1 MRPVTTFGK
10 LLIAILVTSI
20 LIMPLAKVAEAQSA
34 GLLWGPFYVG
44 NLRLYMT
51 NPHWG
56 YAGPKVGNANHVNFL
71 VDKRQGHAFVH
82 VANYPI
88 TKYRRGESVCAY
100 VWESHT
106 RTTVFDSCT
115 DDWTN
120 TAQQAADAIY
130 NFTRTLLD
138 YGNWVVWAAVTGI
151 VIIVIIDAIVPGDP
165 IPVLPFG
172 GEGLSHSYDS
182 IPLNVNEMTNESIV
196 H

>member
-10 LLIAILVTSI
+10 LLIVILIVSI
-20 LIMPLAKVAEAQSA
+20 LIMPLAKVVEAQSS

-44 NLRLYMT
+44 NLKLYMT

-56 YAGPKVGNANHVNFL
+56 YAGPKVGYANHINFH
-71 VDKRQGHAFVH
+71 VDKRQGYAYAP
-82 VANYPI
+82 VANYHI
-88 TKYRRGESVCAY
+88 TKYPRGGSVCAY

-106 RTTVFDSCT
+106 DTTVFDSCT

-120 TAQQAADAIY
+120 TARQAADAIY
-130 NFTRTLLD
+130 SFTRTLLD
-138 YGNWVVWAAVTGI
+138 HGNWVVWAAVAGI

-172 GEGLSHSYDS
+172 GEESSYS
-182 IPLNVNEMTNESIV
+182 SNSLPLDVNGTTGA
-196 H
+196 HLTR